1 MGAQERTEKVLRD
14 IHVLFSK
21 AKPSDGT
28 GLNVIVNKNEMLE
41 LLKELNSCMYDMMD
55 EYEITAASRDKAN
68 REAMKEQDEK
78 VLEATKKAEDVY
90 AASIIYTD
98 NALGEIQ
105 KIIEKASD
113 DMERI
118 CRDMKSQL
126 EDEKQVVR
134 TNQSELKSQLTT
146 LIDTQKYLNII
157 DEENARKRKED
168 KGYID
173 EYENQTQS
181 PYADIVPDIKINE
194 DYFRANGIPFEEE
207 EEKKPEE
214 ESLISGEDLDAEY
227 FAWQDEEK
235 EKKDEKKPFFS
246 LW

>member
-207 EEKKPEE
+207 EEKKPEK